1 MSRLSPSIRND
12 RVEVLAAARKLSA
25 DDDGKV
31 FYLNLAGGF
40 NVDLPAPEAG
50 MSFKFIVKTA
60 PTTSYTITARDAA
73 GSAAN
78 IVKGH
83 VLTTDV
89 NSATDP
95 DFDTTAVDI
104 ITLVANKA
112 VAGDVVELECDGSIW
127 YYSAKCSVFDAIT
140 AA

>member
-1 MSRLSPSIRND
+1 MSRHSKSLYTD
-12 RVEVLAAARKLSA
+12 DAEVLVAARTLSNE
-25 DDDGKV
+25 DSGKT
-31 FYLNLAGGF
+31 FYLSLAGGF
-40 NVDLPAPEAG
+40 DVDLPPPELG
-50 MSFKFIVKTA
+50 LKFKFVVKTA
-60 PTTSYTITARDAA
+60 PTTSYTITAT
-73 GSAAN
+73 GN

-104 ITLVANKA
+104 ITIVANKA
-112 VAGDVVELECDGSIW
+112 VAGDYVNLECDGAVW
-127 YYSAKCSVFDAIT
+127 YFSAACSVFDAIT